1 MFQQYEAELQEVLAD
16 AEARLG
22 ALLGATD
29 TADRSGAVRQLN
41 DLVRTARDLEKQ
53 IDVEVR
59 SAAPDARAALRERA
73 RPLGDRLAA
82 LRRQAEAVAEEA
94 DRERVLGVRAQV
106 RRERDLPRRRGPRR
120 PRQLAAAVRGRPPRH
135 LARGAHG
142 HRPLRRRSTD
152 RQTDRQPQ
160 STGDTLMP
168 FELWLAFV
176 AASAVLLVI
185 PGPTILT
192 VISYSMSHG
201 RRANARAPARQRE
214 DEVEDLFG
222 QVGGGVAAPG
232 VVAVAVRRYN
242 SSRRCAIV
250 FRRVLEDAARG
261 RRRDLL
267 GRCRL
272 PHAVCDVARR
282 HLVF

>member
-94 DRERVLGVRAQV
+94 DRERVLGVRNPLNASAGA
-106 RRERDLPRRRGPRR
+106 RGR
-120 PRQLAAAVRGRPPRH
+120 LAAADLSEELHEVR
-135 LARGAHG
+135 
-142 HRPLRRRSTD
+142 
-152 RQTDRQPQ
+152 Q
-160 STGDTLMP
+160 
-168 FELWLAFV
+168 
-176 AASAVLLVI
+176 AV
-185 PGPTILT
+185 
-192 VISYSMSHG
+192 
-201 RRANARAPARQRE
+201 ARAA
-214 DEVEDLFG
+214 
-222 QVGGGVAAPG
+222 GVLCGNEMMRVDSRMAATSS
-232 VVAVAVRRYN
+232 N
-242 SSRRCAIV
+242 SFSR
-250 FRRVLEDAARG
+250 
-261 RRRDLL
+261 
-267 GRCRL
+267 
-272 PHAVCDVARR
+272 
-282 HLVF
+282 